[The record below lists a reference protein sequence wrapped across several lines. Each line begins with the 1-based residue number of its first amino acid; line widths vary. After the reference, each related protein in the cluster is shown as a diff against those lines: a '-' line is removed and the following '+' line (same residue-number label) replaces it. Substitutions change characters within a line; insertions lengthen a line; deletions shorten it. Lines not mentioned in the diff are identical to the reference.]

1 MQGHALTL
9 SEIRILSHNRLRRL
23 FLTFAIIFLTI
34 LVIIDLIFLLGIMR
48 DSEMPEWVLIPF
60 VLGIIAIGFLI
71 GIASYMSG
79 KLKVVEKARFVLT
92 SIHGLLESKS
102 ITKRKLANTFYK
114 IPSALINNSSVAV
127 ARGLISDGWHE
138 TRARYLTGLIE
149 SLIIKCEWN
158 ISYEDQIAG
167 FSQLLKQNNWQDDE
181 VALIISPVQE
191 LIKEHGGRLTRSGI
205 ARSITR
211 NVLWIIT
218 ILILAPIIG
227 WMLYTSKVLDTQT
240 KYDFVKF
247 LILVIPALGVL
258 IYNLVQIA
266 RRRRSGK

>member
-1 MQGHALTL
+1 M
-9 SEIRILSHNRLRRL
+9 
-23 FLTFAIIFLTI
+23 
-34 LVIIDLIFLLGIMR
+34 
-48 DSEMPEWVLIPF
+48 
-60 VLGIIAIGFLI
+60 
-71 GIASYMSG
+71 
-79 KLKVVEKARFVLT
+79 
-92 SIHGLLESKS
+92 
-102 ITKRKLANTFYK
+102 
-114 IPSALINNSSVAV
+114 INNSSVV
-127 ARGLISDGWHE
+127 VTRGLISDGWHE
-138 TRARYLTGLIE
+138 IRARYLTGLIE

-218 ILILAPIIG
+218 ILILAPIMG
-227 WMLYTSKVLDTQT
+227 WMLHTSEVLDNQT

-247 LILVIPALGVL
+247 LILVIPALGAL